1 MSCAVIAPEQLEGRW
16 PQRLRKLLAPAAAAL
31 LINFA
36 LFGLMPY
43 LLTRDG
49 GEAKNQ
55 DMAIPVN
62 VIRLKQP
69 ESPVKRT
76 PEKPPE
82 PPPPKKTVKPPQAK
96 AVPTKLSLPF
106 AINPRLPSSP
116 STLNLPVMPPGRIG
130 VPTDIVGDDDLD
142 APLSVV
148 VRVPPVYPLG
158 AKNRGTEG
166 WVKVRFIVNEDGTV
180 HGVTVVDS
188 QPQKTFDEAVIRAV
202 SGWRFKAGTV
212 GGVPVKSQAETVV
225 RFKLD

>member
-1 MSCAVIAPEQLEGRW
+1 VSCAVIAPEQLEGSCR
-16 PQRLRKLLAPAAAAL
+16 QRLRKRLAPAAAAL
-31 LINFA
+31 LINLA

-55 DMAIPVN
+55 DLATPVN

-69 ESPVKRT
+69 ESPLKRT

-96 AVPTKLSLPF
+96 AVPTTLSLPF

-130 VPTDIVGDDDLD
+130 VPTDIVGDGDLD
-142 APLSVV
+142 APLTVM

-180 HGVTVVDS
+180 QEVAVVDS
-188 QPQKTFDEAVIRAV
+188 EPQKTFDDAVIRAV

-212 GGVPVKSQAETVV
+212 GGVPVKCRAETVV

>member
-1 MSCAVIAPEQLEGRW
+1 M
-16 PQRLRKLLAPAAAAL
+16 
-31 LINFA
+31 
-36 LFGLMPY
+36 
-43 LLTRDG
+43 T
-49 GEAKNQ
+49 
-55 DMAIPVN
+55 IPVN

-130 VPTDIVGDDDLD
+130 VPTDIFNDGDLD

>member
-1 MSCAVIAPEQLEGRW
+1 VSCAVIAPERLEGSWQQRW
-16 PQRLRKLLAPAAAAL
+16 QKRLAPAVAAL
-31 LINFA
+31 LVNLA

-43 LLTRDG
+43 LLTRGNGDITN
-49 GEAKNQ
+49 E
-55 DMAIPVN
+55 DLAIPVN

-69 ESPVKRT
+69 DSPVKRT

-82 PPPPKKTVKPPQAK
+82 PPPPKQTVKPPAAR

-106 AINPRLPSSP
+106 DINPRLPSSP
-116 STLNLPVMPPGRIG
+116 SSLSLPVLPPGRIG
-130 VPTDIVGDDDLD
+130 APTDIFNDGDLD
-142 APLSVV
+142 APLTVL

-166 WVKVRFIVNEDGTV
+166 WVKVRLIVNEDGTV
-180 HGVTVVDS
+180 REVTIIDS
-188 QPQKTFDEAVIRAV
+188 EPKKTFDEAVIRAV

-212 GGVPVKSQAETVV
+212 GGVPVKSRAETVV

>member
-1 MSCAVIAPEQLEGRW
+1 MSCTIIAPERLEVSLQQRW
-16 PQRLRKLLAPAAAAL
+16 RKRLAPAAAAL
-31 LINFA
+31 LVNLA

-43 LLTRDG
+43 LVTRG
-49 GEAKNQ
+49 SGPAKNE
-55 DMAIPVN
+55 DLAIPVN

-69 ESPVKRT
+69 DSPVKRT

-82 PPPPKKTVKPPQAK
+82 PPPPKQTVKPPATK

-106 AINPRLPSSP
+106 DINPRLPASP
-116 STLNLPVMPPGRIG
+116 STLNLPVMPPGRVG
-130 VPTDIVGDDDLD
+130 VPTDIFNDGELD
-142 APLSVV
+142 APLTVV

-166 WVKVRFIVNEDGTV
+166 WVKVRLIVNEDGTV
-180 HGVTVVDS
+180 QEVTVIDS
-188 QPQKTFDEAVIRAV
+188 EPKKTFDEAVIRAV

-212 GGVPVKSQAETVV
+212 GGVPVKSRAETVV

>member
-16 PQRLRKLLAPAAAAL
+16 PQRLRKRLAPAAAAL
-31 LINFA
+31 LINLA

-55 DMAIPVN
+55 DLAIPVN

-76 PEKPPE
+76 PEKRPE
-82 PPPPKKTVKPPQAK
+82 PPPPKQTVKPPQAK

-130 VPTDIVGDDDLD
+130 LPTDIFNDGDLD

-212 GGVPVKSQAETVV
+212 GGVPVKSRAETVV

>member
-1 MSCAVIAPEQLEGRW
+1 MSCAVIAPEQLEGSWR
-16 PQRLRKLLAPAAAAL
+16 QRLRKRLAPAAAAL
-31 LINFA
+31 LINLA

-55 DMAIPVN
+55 DLAIPVN

-69 ESPVKRT
+69 ESPLKRT

-96 AVPTKLSLPF
+96 AVPTTLSLPF

-130 VPTDIVGDDDLD
+130 LPTAIFNDGDLD
-142 APLSVV
+142 APLTVM

-180 HGVTVVDS
+180 QEVAVVDS
-188 QPQKTFDEAVIRAV
+188 EPQKTFDDAVIRAV

-212 GGVPVKSQAETVV
+212 GGVPVKSRAETVV